1 MTTATTAAGA
11 SASTGTVNLTGAG
24 RNPKSV
30 LGKDDFL
37 KLLVAQLKNQDP
49 QSPMNADQM
58 AAQLAQFS
66 SVEQLQNI
74 AQSLEKQQQ
83 LQGTLLSEVAAG
95 SAVSTIGKTV
105 TAASDL
111 VKVGDGGTEALLVAG
126 NGGPATVRLTDP
138 TTGATIAERF
148 LGPVANGTATFDV
161 QTLFPDVRDG
171 LYRVAV
177 STPQGD
183 ETVPLATAVRGT
195 VSGLATTSQGLM
207 YVVGGVRL
215 PLNAVTEITTR

>member
-11 SASTGTVNLTGAG
+11 GTSTGTVNLTGAG

-111 VKVGDGGTEALLVAG
+111 VRVGDGGTEALLVAG

-138 TTGATIAERF
+138 ATGATIAERF

-161 QTLFPDVRDG
+161 RTLFPDVRDG